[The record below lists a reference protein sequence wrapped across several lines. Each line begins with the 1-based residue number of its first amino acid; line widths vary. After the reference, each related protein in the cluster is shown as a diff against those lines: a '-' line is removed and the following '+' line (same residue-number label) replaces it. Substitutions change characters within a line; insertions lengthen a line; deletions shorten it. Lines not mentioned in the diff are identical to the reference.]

1 MRSPSTRCT
10 MCWSWCCRDSQSN
23 TTISGDS
30 NPSSPNESTSIKGKR
45 VRTFITPQQLKILKS
60 VYLITPR
67 PDLTERLRI
76 SKMTGLD
83 MRVVQVWFQN
93 RRAKERRLS
102 EKGKNPWA
110 NQLKKLAKRRCLS
123 LDLSSTIA
131 TTSYP
136 GIQVSDKISSE
147 DDALSYS
154 GKGRA
159 TFVNSIFII
168 TITSLQVKIRWIIRK
183 LEYYILYFMSW
194 VVPLRSCAITF

>member
-1 MRSPSTRCT
+1 MTPTLHRPTSRP
-10 MCWSWCCRDSQSN
+10 
-23 TTISGDS
+23 
-30 NPSSPNESTSIKGKR
+30 SIKGKR

-76 SKMTGLD
+76 SEMTGLD

-110 NQLKKLAKRRCLS
+110 NHLKKLAKRRSLS
-123 LDLSSTIA
+123 IDLSSSSTIA
-131 TTSYP
+131 TTSSP
-136 GIQVSDKISSE
+136 GIQVSDKIFSE

-154 GKGRA
+154 GKGHIA
-159 TFVNSIFII
+159 FVNLHNFN
-168 TITSLQVKIRWIIRK
+168 
-183 LEYYILYFMSW
+183 YYK
-194 VVPLRSCAITF
+194 